1 MFVGEKL
8 TDIRVLHG
16 YSRNELATIL
26 GVSEQSVWQ
35 YENGYA
41 TPGIQTMNKLR
52 EIFKVRTKFFY
63 TEQKIENDIK
73 EEAIAYRSSERN
85 SIKKTK
91 TETIHLKYLNYL
103 VDYIEQYV
111 EYPIN
116 NILKLREFTIKEINN
131 NNGLNEGSHQRN
143 FITSKTNDRA

>member
-52 EIFKVRTKFFY
+52 EIFKVRIKFFY
-63 TEQKIENDIK
+63 QNK
-73 EEAIAYRSSERN
+73 
-85 SIKKTK
+85 
-91 TETIHLKYLNYL
+91 
-103 VDYIEQYV
+103 
-111 EYPIN
+111 
-116 NILKLREFTIKEINN
+116 
-131 NNGLNEGSHQRN
+131 
-143 FITSKTNDRA
+143 

>member
-41 TPGIQTMNKLR
+41 TPGIQTMNNLR
-52 EIFKVRTKFFY
+52 EIF
-63 TEQKIENDIK
+63 
-73 EEAIAYRSSERN
+73 
-85 SIKKTK
+85 
-91 TETIHLKYLNYL
+91 
-103 VDYIEQYV
+103 
-111 EYPIN
+111 
-116 NILKLREFTIKEINN
+116 
-131 NNGLNEGSHQRN
+131 
-143 FITSKTNDRA
+143 